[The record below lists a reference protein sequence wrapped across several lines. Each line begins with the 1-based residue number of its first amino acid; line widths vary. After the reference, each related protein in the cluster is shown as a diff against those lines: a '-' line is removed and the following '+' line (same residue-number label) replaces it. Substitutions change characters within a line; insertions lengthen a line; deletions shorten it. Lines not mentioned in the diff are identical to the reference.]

1 MRIMRGDP
9 SYKERRAAAPLF
21 EFQMVLM
28 LGSWTDLS
36 YAHLKRNTG
45 RFNGWMNLK
54 FELGIPNTIMH
65 RVSKL
70 QLDPTVVERDMG
82 LQS

>member
-1 MRIMRGDP
+1 LRAAEDR
-9 SYKERRAAAPLF
+9 KKQERRKEEECLTQLQQL
-21 EFQMVLM
+21 E
-28 LGSWTDLS
+28 G
-36 YAHLKRNTG
+36 
-45 RFNGWMNLK
+45 NGWMNLK

-70 QLDPTVVERDMG
+70 QLDPTVAERDMG